1 MHWLPKAAGAAS
13 SIASGK
19 QNVRAASRSVGVFA
33 TRRAWPLMRG
43 LASLLG
49 DSLVMLATLLGY
61 AVIMVVSAGVY
72 SVRVAWADRFVV
84 VTPLLRGWQHRS
96 YVGAPLRFTHR
107 EVGGAAAYVSQYR
120 STLTRSVAVTSLAV
134 LLGWIVAHAG

>member
-1 MHWLPKAAGAAS
+1 MRWLPTAAVAAA
-13 SIASGK
+13 SIASGRRS
-19 QNVRAASRSVGVFA
+19 VRAASRSVGVFA
-33 TRRAWPLMRG
+33 TRRAWPLIRS

-84 VTPLLRGWQHRS
+84 VTPLLLGWQHRS
-96 YVGAPLRFTHR
+96 YVGTPLRFTQR

-120 STLTRSVAVTSLAV
+120 STLTRSVGVASLAV